1 MSDKA
6 EVEDRWINCNQSKKL
21 SLRFRVKGFNKQF
34 YLSTG
39 LIDTQNNRSK
49 VRLLRERIESDIFFG
64 EFDPSLEKYKSFN
77 QPNKQA
83 TNLHEEL
90 TIGEIWVKFVDF
102 KSQILEPSTIYNYDY
117 FYKLIL
123 KLPTDK
129 IEDAPTIRDFL
140 LKNYSYN
147 TAQQLINALSRC
159 CDWAIASKFI
169 TVNHFKNIQLPKL
182 KKTSNDELAAYTI
195 EQRDL
200 IIQAFENHPTHNHY
214 ANLIKFLFWT
224 GCRPGETFALTWG
237 DINPELTRITINKSY
252 ASQVKVLKGTKNGKK
267 RIFPCTPG
275 GKINQLLLAMRS
287 PNTNPKLL
295 VFTDKSGLRV
305 SLKKLENCWR
315 GNSRKGTYYPGVVLK
330 LAKEGLIPYLKPYS
344 TRHTFATWAIASGC
358 SPDKVAY
365 WLGDNVST
373 VLTYYCHPEVSK
385 SECPDF

>member
-1 MSDKA
+1 MSNKT
-6 EVEDRWINCNQSKKL
+6 EVKDRWINCNQSKKL

-39 LIDTQNNRSK
+39 LIDTQSNRSK
-49 VRLLRERIESDIFFG
+49 VRILKERIESDIFFG

-77 QPNKQA
+77 QPNKQV
-83 TNLHEEL
+83 TNLHKEL

-102 KSQILEPSTIYNYDY
+102 KSQILELSTIRNYEH

-129 IEDAPTIRDFL
+129 IEDAPTIREFL
-140 LKNYSYN
+140 LKNYSYD
-147 TAQQLINALSRC
+147 TAYKLINALSRC
-159 CDWAIASKFI
+159 CDWAASSKLI
-169 TVNHFKNIQLPKL
+169 TTNPFANIQLSRL
-182 KKTSNDELAAYTI
+182 KKSSNEDLAYTI
-195 EQRDL
+195 GQRDL
-200 IIQAFENHPTHNHY
+200 IICAFENHPTHNHY

-224 GCRPGETFALTWG
+224 GCRPGEAFALTWG

-252 ASQVKVLKGTKNGKK
+252 ASRVRVLKGTKNGRK
-267 RIFPCTPG
+267 RIFPCTTG
-275 GKINQLLLAMRS
+275 GKVNQLLLAMRKS
-287 PNTNPKLL
+287 YTTPESLLFTN
-295 VFTDKSGLRV
+295 KSGLRV
-305 SLKKLENCWR
+305 SLRKLDDSWR
-315 GNSRKGTYYPGVVLK
+315 GYSRKGIHYPGVVRK
-330 LAKEGLIPYLKPYS
+330 LAEDGIIPYLKPYS

-365 WLGDNVST
+365 WLGDDVAT